1 MTKRVGNRAGRQTNE
16 KINGKPVVCDK
27 CGRNMNQLRP
37 KKKKVGDLEYTYIKC
52 RRCGAVFVA
61 AVTDPPL
68 RESIA
73 SYQALQTAIR
83 NAEQELKKLRADK
96 ATPREIITAKEK
108 AVEMAI
114 RDARKT
120 LDMNIKRNRELRER
134 YPLDTRGARL

>member
-37 KKKKVGDLEYTYIKC
+37 KKKKIGDLEYTYIKC

-61 AVTDPPL
+61 AVTNPPL
-68 RESIA
+68 RKSIA

-120 LDMNIKRNRELRER
+120 LDMNIKRNRKLRER

>member
-61 AVTDPPL
+61 AVTNPAL

-134 YPLDTRGARL
+134 YPLNTKEVRL

>member
-52 RRCGAVFVA
+52 RRCGAVFVS

-73 SYQALQTAIR
+73 SYQALQIAIR
-83 NAEQELKKLRADK
+83 NAEQELKKLRVDK

-120 LDMNIKRNRELRER
+120 LDINIKRNRELRER

>member
-1 MTKRVGNRAGRQTNE
+1 MKKQVGNRNGRQSNA
-16 KINGKPVVCDK
+16 KVNGKPVVCDK

-37 KKKKVGDLEYTYIKC
+37 KKKKIGDLEYTYIKC

>member
-37 KKKKVGDLEYTYIKC
+37 KKKKIGDLEYTYIKC

-61 AVTDPPL
+61 AVTNPAL

-120 LDMNIKRNRELRER
+120 LDMNIKRNRKLRER

>member
-1 MTKRVGNRAGRQTNE
+1 MTKRVGNMAGRQTNE

-37 KKKKVGDLEYTYIKC
+37 KKKKIGDLEYTYIKC

>member
-96 ATPREIITAKEK
+96 ATPREVITAKEK

-120 LDMNIKRNRELRER
+120 LDINIKRNRELRER
-134 YPLDTRGARL
+134 YPLDTKEVRL

>member
-37 KKKKVGDLEYTYIKC
+37 KKKKIGDLEYTYIKC

-120 LDMNIKRNRELRER
+120 LDMNTTRNRELRER

>member
-96 ATPREIITAKEK
+96 ATPREVITAKEK

-120 LDMNIKRNRELRER
+120 LDINIKRNRELRER
-134 YPLDTRGARL
+134 YPLETKGARL

>member
-16 KINGKPVVCDK
+16 KVNGKPVVCDK

>member
-37 KKKKVGDLEYTYIKC
+37 KKKKIGDLEYTYIKC